1 MLSFGCF
8 RLVLGVSEWIWWFG
22 LYLLY
27 LRTENIIHIL
37 IYMFGGF
44 NKFGACKEGGFDSK
58 AEKVVAEKF
67 GMLEKA
73 GLIRGLR
80 RCAVHFL
87 IIPEISHTEVIYKQ
101 LKTKVKRIEKKVIEE
116 KEARYTPDFFYY
128 DCETSEYVMLEV
140 KSFITKRQADYP
152 LRRKLMKHIINEHNA
167 KGRGQWRFEE
177 IEI

>member
-1 MLSFGCF
+1 MSKG
-8 RLVLGVSEWIWWFG
+8 
-22 LYLLY
+22 Y
-27 LRTENIIHIL
+27 
-37 IYMFGGF
+37 
-44 NKFGACKEGGFDSK
+44 NKFGATKVGSYDSK

-67 GMLEKA
+67 GLLEKA

-80 RCAVHFL
+80 RCDIHFL
-87 IIPEISHTEVIYKQ
+87 IIPEISHIKEYDEVYYTPKQ
-101 LKTKVKRIEKKVIEE
+101 SIRKVRHIVKKVTEE
-116 KEARYTPDFFYY
+116 KEARYTPDFFYF
-128 DCETSEYVMLEV
+128 DCETNEYVMLEV